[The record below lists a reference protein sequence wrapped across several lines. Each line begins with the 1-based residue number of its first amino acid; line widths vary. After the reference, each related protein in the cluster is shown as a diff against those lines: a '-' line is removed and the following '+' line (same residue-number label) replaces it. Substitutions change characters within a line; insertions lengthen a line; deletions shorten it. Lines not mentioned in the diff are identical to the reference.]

1 MPLLEPE
8 ELESLSPLFKGSCG
22 NAFGKFLMRILAI
35 DKVNDLYDRNFAL
48 KGPDFTRAVLKD
60 IGMDYQVLNP
70 EVLQKLPEGAFITIS
85 NHPYGSLDG
94 VILID
99 LFGRIRPDF
108 KIIINNVLSRVKTLE
123 ENFICVTPIGNEVQ
137 APTQDTLRGIKEGI
151 RHLNNGHP
159 LGLFPSGAVSDLSLK
174 DRCIRDRQWQ
184 EPVIRIIKRANLPI
198 VPVHFLD
205 RNSNFYYSL
214 GLIDW
219 KIRLLRLPSEVFN
232 KKGKTARVAL
242 GEIITPE
249 EQKNYKNKDINEF
262 SDFLRNK
269 VYNQY

>member
-1 MPLLEPE
+1 MPLLELK
-8 ELESLSPLFKGSCG
+8 ELESLSSLFRGSCG
-22 NAFGKFLMRILAI
+22 NAFGKFLMRVLAI
-35 DKVNDLYDRNFAL
+35 DRINDLYDRNFAH
-48 KGPDFTRAVLKD
+48 KGPDFAGAVLKD
-60 IGMDYQVLNP
+60 IGMDYQVLNS

-94 VILID
+94 IILID
-99 LFGRIRPDF
+99 LFGRIRADF
-108 KIIINNVLSRVKTLE
+108 KIAINDVLSRVKTLE
-123 ENFICVTPIGNEVQ
+123 ENFICVTPIGNEVSN
-137 APTQDTLRGIKEGI
+137 PTKDTLRGIKEGI
-151 RHLNNGHP
+151 RHIKNGHP

-174 DRCIRDRQWQ
+174 ERRIRDRRWQ
-184 EPVIRIIKRANLPI
+184 KPVIRLIKRAGVPI

-219 KIRLLRLPSEVFN
+219 RIRLLRLPYEVFN
-232 KKGKTARVAL
+232 KRGMTARVAL

-249 EQKNYKNKDINEF
+249 EQKKYKDVDDF
-262 SDFLRNK
+262 GDFLRAK